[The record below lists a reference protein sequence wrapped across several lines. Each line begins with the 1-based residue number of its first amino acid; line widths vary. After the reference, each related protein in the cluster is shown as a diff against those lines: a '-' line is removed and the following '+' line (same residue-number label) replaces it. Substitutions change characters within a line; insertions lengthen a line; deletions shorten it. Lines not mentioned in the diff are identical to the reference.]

1 MPEIDTS
8 RENVERVAAIW
19 AALADTPTARSTGRA
34 ATYATTDALLRA
46 LVTERDTLLATDA
59 ARQKDHEEAEGDC
72 REALSRL
79 RELLSGALDEARAE
93 RDEARAE
100 VERMRAALQP
110 LAAFAAHHPATR
122 QYGNRATSGEVW
134 RMSSH
139 GLPDAVLTVEDFH
152 VAAALSAPAAKGGE
166 DE

>member
-1 MPEIDTS
+1 MTDARDVNTG
-8 RENVERVAAIW
+8 RENVERW
-19 AALADTPTARSTGRA
+19 AKRLDYGAWDDCAE
-34 ATYATTDALLRA
+34 LLRA
-46 LVTERDTLLATDA
+46 LVTERDKT
-59 ARQKDHEEAEGDC
+59 E
-72 REALSRL
+72 RL
-79 RELLSGALDEARAE
+79 RELLSGALDEAQAE

-110 LAAFAAHHPATR
+110 LASFAAHHPTTR
-122 QYGNRATSGEVW
+122 QYGNLATSGEVW